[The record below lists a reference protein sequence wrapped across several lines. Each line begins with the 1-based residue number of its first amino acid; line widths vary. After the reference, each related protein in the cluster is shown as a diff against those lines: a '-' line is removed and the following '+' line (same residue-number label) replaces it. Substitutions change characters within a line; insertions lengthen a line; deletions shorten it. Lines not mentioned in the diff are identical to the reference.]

1 MCHAPRMGFPLKATK
16 HLGLAIGFFG
26 LLLVPGLLIS
36 HFFVPGAA
44 SVFVFGALPAAAA
57 YFGGAP
63 RVALPVIGLSVIS
76 GSLAY
81 AFRDQSVASALLMAT
96 VAVVIGLSAR
106 RGLASPILIVGINLG
121 FLILTPQELESSNQI
136 ASAAILLAMGGFW
149 AVVVSALVRKKV
161 KPSAETASKS
171 LRVIIPYALTLG
183 ISTGLATYFLMVY
196 SPGGVGAWL
205 VLTIFVVLKPDT
217 VTTLSKTR
225 DRILGTIAGAI
236 IAFIAI
242 EILSFFGLN
251 HGGIQLTVA
260 LLFMGAS
267 MAYFVQG
274 PYWLFVLLLTPG
286 MVLLDSNNVNDQI
299 GVDEWRVAY
308 TVIGVALALSVAYAL
323 HLLTTMLLR
332 KRKVT
337 QDQ

>member
-1 MCHAPRMGFPLKATK
+1 MSRTPELHHKGKAVQ
-16 HLGLAIGFFG
+16 HLVLAIGFFG
-26 LLLVPGLLIS
+26 LLLVPGLAIS
-36 HFFVPGAA
+36 HYFVSGAA

-63 RVALPVIGLSVIS
+63 RAALPAIGLSVIS

-81 AFRDQSVASALLMAT
+81 AFRDQSVLSALLMAT
-96 VAVVIGLSAR
+96 VAVIIGLSAR
-106 RGLASPILIVGINLG
+106 RGLSSPILIVGMNLG
-121 FLILTPQELESSNQI
+121 FLILTPQELESSNQVL
-136 ASAAILLAMGGFW
+136 SAGILLALGGIW
-149 AVVVSALVRKKV
+149 AVVVSTLVRKRL
-161 KPSAETASKS
+161 KPSAATGSKS
-171 LRVIIPYALTLG
+171 LRVIIPYALSLG

-196 SPGGVGAWL
+196 APGGVGAWL

-217 VTTLSKTR
+217 SATISKTR

-242 EILSFFGLN
+242 EVLAFLGLN
-251 HGGIQLTVA
+251 HGGVQLTIA

-299 GVDEWRVAY
+299 SVDEWRVAY
-308 TVIGVALALSVAYAL
+308 TIIGVALALSVAYAL
-323 HLLTTMLLR
+323 HLLTTLLLR
-332 KRKVT
+332 KREIT